1 MNTVQIEMTQ
11 ITLLLITLCLC
22 HYLADFCLTTPA
34 MIRAK
39 ADGRNIWPIMLHAG
53 VHALLMGLCLLLFE
67 VPWKLLLLFMLVELV
82 THFLIDMAKGRLTAC
97 FPKLADMQQKPYW
110 MLYGFD
116 QLLHL
121 LVIVGVWYYA
131 TFI

>member
-1 MNTVQIEMTQ
+1 MNEF
-11 ITLLLITLCLC
+11 LLLILLAC

-39 ADGRNIWPIMLHAG
+39 AEGRNVGPIIWHAG
-53 VHALLMGLCLLLFE
+53 IHAILMGLCLLFFG
-67 VPWKLLLLFMLVELV
+67 VPLKLLLLLVLSELV
-82 THFLIDMAKGRLTAC
+82 THFLIDTGKGRLTAR

-116 QLLHL
+116 QLLHQM
-121 LVIVGVWYYA
+121 VIVGIWYYA